1 MDESSQEQPD
11 KELPGIEQP
20 GLEQSGLEQSVQS
33 QVESI
38 LGFAG
43 NNPHIQAA
51 IVALLALFIAFFL
64 TAILKRILLQL
75 VTRTN
80 FSFDDQLAKIIR
92 PPLFYSILMIGLSIA
107 IRMATLSDST
117 TVTIIALLK
126 TINVIIWMVF
136 FIRLSKILFRAAV
149 SNRSQFKFIQVQTLP
164 LFENMAK
171 VIIVAIAIY
180 LVFSVWGIDMT
191 AWLASA
197 GVVGIAVGFAA
208 KDSLANL
215 ISGVFILT
223 DAPYKIGDYII
234 LDSGERGE
242 VTHIGIRSTRML
254 TRDDVELTIPNS
266 VMGNSKVVNESGGPY
281 EKFRFRIDI
290 GVAYGSDL
298 EKVRQVLVEEANKNE
313 DVCKTPSA
321 RVRFRAFG
329 DSALNFQLMCWVN
342 QPWMRGRV
350 IDDLLMRIYKRFM
363 QEGIEIPYNK
373 QDVYIKEMPGCDT
386 GKDISNND

>member
-1 MDESSQEQPD
+1 MDEAVPAESSLGQTSPEPVS
-11 KELPGIEQP
+11 
-20 GLEQSGLEQSVQS
+20 LEQSGLEQSVQS
-33 QVESI
+33 QAENL

-43 NNPHIQAA
+43 NSPYIQGA
-51 IVALLALFIAFFL
+51 IVALVAIFVAFFL
-64 TAILKRILLQL
+64 TAILKRVLLQL
-75 VTRTN
+75 VTRTH

-107 IRMATLSDST
+107 IRMAQLPEST
-117 TVTIIALLK
+117 TFTSIALLK
-126 TINVIIWMVF
+126 TINVMIWMVF
-136 FIRLSKILFRAAV
+136 FIRLSKVLFRAAAA
-149 SNRSQFKFIQVQTLP
+149 NNKQFKFVQLQTLP
-164 LFENMAK
+164 LFENLAK
-171 VIIVAIAIY
+171 VIMVAMAIY
-180 LVFSVWGIDMT
+180 LIFSVWGIDMT

-208 KDSLANL
+208 KDTLANL

-298 EKVRQVLVEEANKNE
+298 EKVREILVEEANKNA
-313 DVCKTPSA
+313 DVCKSPAA

-342 QPWMRGRV
+342 QPWMRGRT
-350 IDDLLMRIYKRFM
+350 IDSLLMRIYERFM

-373 QDVYIKEMPGCDT
+373 QDVYIKEMPKSDRG
-386 GKDISNND
+386 G